1 MTPGEIKDLIDA
13 IYHGTA
19 DPDDTKKLLKLFCD
33 CIDNSKPVP
42 DDILIFLKHAFTS
55 IITEEKSANRA
66 LGLKRKR
73 GTPKRDEEK
82 DTLIAL
88 QFLKLL
94 NSGESHVSA
103 RLILAEK
110 LFISEGQVKKC
121 WAHYEENARY
131 LLRIE
136 NYRENHSQQEN

>member
-19 DPDDTKKLLKLFCD
+19 DPDDAKKLLKLFCD
-33 CIDNSKPVP
+33 CIDNSEPIP

-55 IITEEKSANRA
+55 IIKEEKSANRA

-73 GTPKRDEEK
+73 GTPRRDEEK
-82 DTLIAL
+82 DTLVAL

-94 NSGESHVSA
+94 NSGEPHVSA
-103 RLILAEK
+103 RLMLTEK

-121 WAHYEENARY
+121 WARYEDDARL

-136 NYRENHSQQEN
+136 KHLEDHSEKQK

>member
-19 DPDDTKKLLKLFCD
+19 DPDDAKKLLKLFCD
-33 CIDNSKPVP
+33 CIDNSEPIP
-42 DDILIFLKHAFTS
+42 DDILGFLKHAFTS
-55 IITEEKSANRA
+55 VLTEEKTLDKA

-73 GTPKRDEEK
+73 GTP
-82 DTLIAL
+82 
-88 QFLKLL
+88 
-94 NSGESHVSA
+94 

-110 LFISEGQVKKC
+110 LFISEGQIKKC
-121 WAHYEENARY
+121 WANYEEEARL

-136 NYRENHSQQEN
+136 NYLENSSQE

>member
-19 DPDDTKKLLKLFCD
+19 DPDDAKKLLKLFCD
-33 CIDNSKPVP
+33 CIDNSEPIP
-42 DDILIFLKHAFTS
+42 DDILGFLKHAFTS
-55 IITEEKSANRA
+55 VLTEEKTLDKA

-73 GTPKRDEEK
+73 GTPRRDEEK
-82 DTLIAL
+82 DTLVAL

-94 NSGESHVSA
+94 NSGEPHVSA

-110 LFISEGQVKKC
+110 LFISEGQIKKC
-121 WAHYEENARY
+121 WANYEEEARL

-136 NYRENHSQQEN
+136 NYLENSSQE